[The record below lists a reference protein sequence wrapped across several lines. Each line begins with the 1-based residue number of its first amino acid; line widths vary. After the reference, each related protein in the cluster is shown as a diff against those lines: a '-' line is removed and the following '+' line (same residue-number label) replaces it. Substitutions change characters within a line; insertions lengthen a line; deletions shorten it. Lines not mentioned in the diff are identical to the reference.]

1 MHILSSILLAFSS
14 SIDSLI
20 IGIAY
25 GVKQIRIKFI
35 INLVIS
41 IIVTLTTFLAMCLGR
56 LICDYIPADICNY
69 IGSTLLI
76 IVGLYMIWDYYKK
89 EHKHTEENSVEFI
102 NSLDYDQIIEF
113 NKTADI
119 DGSGNIEISEAIILA
134 LSLSINNLALGI
146 GASISGISII
156 LTFSFN
162 INFEKFYLCF
172 PKIISIIFL
181 TFVFSVITMIIGL
194 KLGSRYLSKIF
205 GEYSP
210 LISAVI
216 IIAMGIFEF
225 FF

>member
-1 MHILSSILLAFSS
+1 MHIFSSILLAFSS

-25 GVKQIRIKFI
+25 GVKQIRIKLI

-41 IIVTLTTFLAMCLGR
+41 IIITLTTFLAMCLGH
-56 LICDYIPADICNY
+56 LICDYIPTSICNY
-69 IGSTLLI
+69 IGSSLLI
-76 IVGLYMIWDYYKK
+76 IVGLYILWDYYEKK
-89 EHKHTEENSVEFI
+89 HKHTEENLVEFI
-102 NSLDYDQIIEF
+102 NSLDYDEIVEL

-119 DGSGNIEISEAIILA
+119 NGSGNIEISEAITLA

-146 GASISGISII
+146 GASISGISIF
-156 LTFSFN
+156 LTT
-162 INFEKFYLCF
+162 I
-172 PKIISIIFL
+172 L
-181 TFVFSVITMIIGL
+181 TFVFSIITMSIGL

-210 LISAVI
+210 LFSAII

>member
-1 MHILSSILLAFSS
+1 MHIFSSILLAFSS

-25 GVKQIRIKFI
+25 GVKQIRIKLI

-41 IIVTLTTFLAMCLGR
+41 IIVTLTTFLAMCLGH
-56 LICDYIPADICNY
+56 LICDYIPTGICNY
-69 IGSTLLI
+69 IGSSLLI
-76 IVGLYMIWDYYKK
+76 IVGLYILWDYYKK
-89 EHKHTEENSVEFI
+89 KHKHTEENLVEFI
-102 NSLDYDQIIEF
+102 NSLDYDEIVDL

-119 DGSGNIEISEAIILA
+119 NGSGNIEISEAITLA

-146 GASISGISII
+146 GASISGISIF
-156 LTFSFN
+156 LTT
-162 INFEKFYLCF
+162 I
-172 PKIISIIFL
+172 L
-181 TFVFSVITMIIGL
+181 TFVFSIITMSIGL
-194 KLGSRYLSKIF
+194 KLGSWYLSKIF

-210 LISAVI
+210 LFSAII

>member
-1 MHILSSILLAFSS
+1 MHIFSSILLAFSS

-25 GVKQIRIKFI
+25 GVKQIRIKLI

-41 IIVTLTTFLAMCLGR
+41 IIVTLTTFLAMCLGH
-56 LICDYIPADICNY
+56 LICDYIPTSICNY
-69 IGSTLLI
+69 IGSSLLI
-76 IVGLYMIWDYYKK
+76 IVGLYILWDYYEKK
-89 EHKHTEENSVEFI
+89 HKHTEENLVEFI
-102 NSLDYDQIIEF
+102 NSLDYDEIVEL

-119 DGSGNIEISEAIILA
+119 NGSGNIEISEAITLA

-146 GASISGISII
+146 GASISGISIF
-156 LTFSFN
+156 LTT
-162 INFEKFYLCF
+162 I
-172 PKIISIIFL
+172 L

-194 KLGSRYLSKIF
+194 KLGARYLSKIF

-210 LISAVI
+210 LFSAII

>member
-1 MHILSSILLAFSS
+1 MHIFSSILLAFSS

-25 GVKQIRIKFI
+25 GVKQIKIKLI

-41 IIVTLTTFLAMCLGR
+41 IIVTLTTFLAMCLGH
-56 LICDYIPADICNY
+56 LICNY
-69 IGSTLLI
+69 IPTDICTYIGSSLLI
-76 IVGLYMIWDYYKK
+76 IVGLYILWDYYKK
-89 EHKHTEENSVEFI
+89 KHKHTEENLVEFI
-102 NSLDYDQIIEF
+102 NSLDYDEIVEL

-119 DGSGNIEISEAIILA
+119 NGSGNIEISEAITLA

-146 GASISGISII
+146 GASISGISIF
-156 LTFSFN
+156 LTT
-162 INFEKFYLCF
+162 I
-172 PKIISIIFL
+172 L

>member
-89 EHKHTEENSVEFI
+89 DEPYFAHMVDCH
-102 NSLDYDQIIEF
+102 L
-113 NKTADI
+113 
-119 DGSGNIEISEAIILA
+119 
-134 LSLSINNLALGI
+134 
-146 GASISGISII
+146 
-156 LTFSFN
+156 
-162 INFEKFYLCF
+162 KFTKN
-172 PKIISIIFL
+172 PIKIIAS
-181 TFVFSVITMIIGL
+181 
-194 KLGSRYLSKIF
+194 Y
-205 GEYSP
+205 
-210 LISAVI
+210 
-216 IIAMGIFEF
+216 IIANKLTKFAKYAI
-225 FF
+225 

>member
-1 MHILSSILLAFSS
+1 MHIFSSILLAFSS

-25 GVKQIRIKFI
+25 GVKQIRIKLI

-41 IIVTLTTFLAMCLGR
+41 IIVTLTTFLAMCLGH
-56 LICDYIPADICNY
+56 LICDYIPTGICNY
-69 IGSTLLI
+69 IGSSLLI
-76 IVGLYMIWDYYKK
+76 IVGLYILWDYYKK
-89 EHKHTEENSVEFI
+89 KHKHTEENLVEFI
-102 NSLDYDQIIEF
+102 NSLDYDEIVEL

-119 DGSGNIEISEAIILA
+119 NGSGNIEISEAIT
-134 LSLSINNLALGI
+134 LSINNLALGI
-146 GASISGISII
+146 GASISGISIF
-156 LTFSFN
+156 LTT
-162 INFEKFYLCF
+162 I
-172 PKIISIIFL
+172 L
-181 TFVFSVITMIIGL
+181 TFVFSIITMSIGL

-210 LISAVI
+210 LFSAII

>member
-1 MHILSSILLAFSS
+1 MHIFSSILLAFSS

-25 GVKQIRIKFI
+25 GVKQIRIKLI

-41 IIVTLTTFLAMCLGR
+41 IIVTLTTFLAMCLGH
-56 LICDYIPADICNY
+56 LICDYIPTSICNY
-69 IGSTLLI
+69 IGSSLLI
-76 IVGLYMIWDYYKK
+76 IVGLYILWDYYKK
-89 EHKHTEENSVEFI
+89 KHKHTEENLVEFI
-102 NSLDYDQIIEF
+102 NSLDYDEIVEL

-119 DGSGNIEISEAIILA
+119 NGSGNIEISEAITLA

-146 GASISGISII
+146 GASISGISIF
-156 LTFSFN
+156 LTT
-162 INFEKFYLCF
+162 I
-172 PKIISIIFL
+172 L
-181 TFVFSVITMIIGL
+181 TFVFSIITMSIGL
-194 KLGSRYLSKIF
+194 KLGARYLSKIF

-210 LISAVI
+210 LFSAII

>member
-102 NSLDYDQIIEF
+102 KSLDYDQIIELDLTQFPKEAQIIEF

-156 LTFSFN
+156 LTT
-162 INFEKFYLCF
+162 I
-172 PKIISIIFL
+172 L

>member
-1 MHILSSILLAFSS
+1 MHIFSSILLAFSS

-25 GVKQIRIKFI
+25 GVKQIRIKLI
-35 INLVIS
+35 INLIIS
-41 IIVTLTTFLAMCLGR
+41 IIVTLTTFLAMCLGH
-56 LICDYIPADICNY
+56 LICDYIPTSICNY
-69 IGSTLLI
+69 IGSSLLI
-76 IVGLYMIWDYYKK
+76 IVGLYILWDYYEKK
-89 EHKHTEENSVEFI
+89 HKHTEENLVEFI
-102 NSLDYDQIIEF
+102 NSLDYDEIVEL

-119 DGSGNIEISEAIILA
+119 NGSGNIEISEAITLA

-146 GASISGISII
+146 GASISGISIF
-156 LTFSFN
+156 LTT
-162 INFEKFYLCF
+162 I
-172 PKIISIIFL
+172 L
-181 TFVFSVITMIIGL
+181 TFVFSIITMSIGL

-210 LISAVI
+210 LFSAII

>member
-119 DGSGNIEISEAIILA
+119 DGSGNIEISEAITLA

-156 LTFSFN
+156 LTT
-162 INFEKFYLCF
+162 I
-172 PKIISIIFL
+172 L

-216 IIAMGIFEF
+216 IRAMGIFEF

>member
-1 MHILSSILLAFSS
+1 MHIFSSILLAFSS

-25 GVKQIRIKFI
+25 GVKQIRIKLI

-41 IIVTLTTFLAMCLGR
+41 IIVTLTTFLAMCLGH
-56 LICDYIPADICNY
+56 LICDYIPNGICNY
-69 IGSTLLI
+69 IGSSLLI
-76 IVGLYMIWDYYKK
+76 IVGLYILWDYYKK
-89 EHKHTEENSVEFI
+89 KHKHTEENLIEFI
-102 NSLDYDQIIEF
+102 NSFDYDEIVEL

-119 DGSGNIEISEAIILA
+119 NGSGNIEISEAITLA

-146 GASISGISII
+146 GASISGISIF
-156 LTFSFN
+156 LTT
-162 INFEKFYLCF
+162 I
-172 PKIISIIFL
+172 L
-181 TFVFSVITMIIGL
+181 TFVFSIITMSIGL

-210 LISAVI
+210 LFSAII

>member
-1 MHILSSILLAFSS
+1 MHIFSSILLAFSS

-25 GVKQIRIKFI
+25 GVKQIRIKLI
-35 INLVIS
+35 INLIIS
-41 IIVTLTTFLAMCLGR
+41 IIVTLTTFLAMCLGH
-56 LICDYIPADICNY
+56 LIYDYIPTGICNY
-69 IGSTLLI
+69 IGSILLI
-76 IVGLYMIWDYYKK
+76 IVGLYILWDYYKK
-89 EHKHTEENSVEFI
+89 KHKHTEENLIEFI
-102 NSLDYDQIIEF
+102 NSLDYDEIVEL

-119 DGSGNIEISEAIILA
+119 NGSGNIEISEAITLA

-146 GASISGISII
+146 GASISGISIF
-156 LTFSFN
+156 LTT
-162 INFEKFYLCF
+162 I
-172 PKIISIIFL
+172 L
-181 TFVFSVITMIIGL
+181 TFVFSIITMSIGL

-210 LISAVI
+210 LFSAII

>member
-1 MHILSSILLAFSS
+1 MENYMVWIWL
-14 SIDSLI
+14 
-20 IGIAY
+20 GI
-25 GVKQIRIKFI
+25 F
-35 INLVIS
+35 VIS
-41 IIVTLTTFLAMCLGR
+41 VVVEASTQELVSIWFALA
-56 LICDYIPADICNY
+56 
-69 IGSTLLI
+69 
-76 IVGLYMIWDYYKK
+76 
-89 EHKHTEENSVEFI
+89 
-102 NSLDYDQIIEF
+102 
-113 NKTADI
+113 
-119 DGSGNIEISEAIILA
+119 AIITLA

-156 LTFSFN
+156 LTT
-162 INFEKFYLCF
+162 I
-172 PKIISIIFL
+172 L

>member
-1 MHILSSILLAFSS
+1 MHIFSSILLAFSS

-25 GVKQIRIKFI
+25 GVKQIRIKLI

-41 IIVTLTTFLAMCLGR
+41 IIVTLTTFLAMCLGH
-56 LICDYIPADICNY
+56 LICDYIPTSICNY
-69 IGSTLLI
+69 IGSSLLI
-76 IVGLYMIWDYYKK
+76 IVGLYILWDYYEKK
-89 EHKHTEENSVEFI
+89 HKHTEENLVEFI
-102 NSLDYDQIIEF
+102 NSLDYDEIVEL

-119 DGSGNIEISEAIILA
+119 NGSGNIEISEAITLA

-146 GASISGISII
+146 GASISGISIF
-156 LTFSFN
+156 LTT
-162 INFEKFYLCF
+162 I
-172 PKIISIIFL
+172 L
-181 TFVFSVITMIIGL
+181 TFVFSIITMSIGL

-210 LISAVI
+210 LFSAII